1 MYITRKQVIGKLVYS
16 INCEE
21 HKPIGKLSTTTII
34 TLWAFLGVG
43 GSLQCHLKFILPK
56 IPNIDNNL
64 NKKFADCEWGM
75 NMNHSVF
82 IFTQTGRIILEI
94 LLLIQQ
100 LRFTF

>member
-43 GSLQCHLKFILPK
+43 GFILPK